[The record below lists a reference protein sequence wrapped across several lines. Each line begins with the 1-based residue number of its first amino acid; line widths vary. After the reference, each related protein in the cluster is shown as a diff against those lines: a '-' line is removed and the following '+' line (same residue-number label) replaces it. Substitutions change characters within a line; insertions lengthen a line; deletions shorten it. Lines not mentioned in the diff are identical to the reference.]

1 MMDYTCEFHQR
12 NSGLFW
18 EQREKCLR
26 NYGFYFL
33 MNGTEF
39 FDELMKKRNDELY
52 YELQLQKNGF
62 DYRNDELV

>member
-1 MMDYTCEFHQR
+1 
-12 NSGLFW
+12 
-18 EQREKCLR
+18 
-26 NYGFYFL
+26 